1 MYRQLRY
8 SHKYAN
14 LVMGEAKKTRQEYS
28 HCRMIFE
35 EEMGN
40 ERKKIQQSKW
50 NKMMKQKKM
59 TSGCREH
66 TWTSRSPFSEMCEEN
81 CSHLRW
87 QRITYH

>member
-50 NKMMKQKKM
+50 NNMMKQKKM
-59 TSGCREH
+59 TSGCRSILGHQGVPSVKCAKKTAHIFGGRE
-66 TWTSRSPFSEMCEEN
+66 
-81 CSHLRW
+81 
-87 QRITYH
+87 